1 MGTLLHKNPFILLFY
16 FLIVS
21 FQFHINYHSHHHL
34 FTTQFKISLSVGYC
48 AAVRLLFIPKD
59 YLMFIS
65 HRKHHYHDILHI
77 EEIVINSPKKSHY
90 HWQIY
95 ILINPSLSNLL
106 ESWPCNHQNPQNSS
120 SSEKRASLNHLL
132 IFFSVISNLRAL

>member
-21 FQFHINYHSHHHL
+21 FQFHINYHSRHHL
-34 FTTQFKISLSVGYC
+34 FTTPFKISLSVGYC

-65 HRKHHYHDILHI
+65 HRKHHYHDILYI
-77 EEIVINSPKKSHY
+77 EEIVINSQKNHIIIDRSTFLLTLLC
-90 HWQIY
+90 QICQ
-95 ILINPSLSNLL
+95 
-106 ESWPCNHQNPQNSS
+106 SWPCNHQNPQNFS
-120 SSEKRASLNHLL
+120 SSEKQASLKHLL
-132 IFFSVISNLRAL
+132 IFFSVISNLQAL